1 MLNDPTRFN
10 NFLGRILVQSRGENV
25 ACVRMFPE
33 VKHSNLLNAVHG
45 GTLLGFI
52 DLALF
57 AACYHLEALN
67 AGPSVTLD
75 LSTQFIAPG
84 RIDQPLDAEIEV
96 LRGTKRLVF
105 LRGLLVQEESMVASF
120 TATIR
125 KSG

>member
-1 MLNDPTRFN
+1 
-10 NFLGRILVQSRGENV
+10 
-25 ACVRMFPE
+25 MFPE
-33 VKHSNLLNAVHG
+33 GKHSNLLNAVHG

-96 LRGTKRLVF
+96 LRSTKRLVF
-105 LRGLLVQEESMVASF
+105 IRGLLVQESDAAKNLVASF

-125 KSG
+125 KAA